1 LATIIQSIE
10 LHSTHAGSDKV
21 YYIQLCEVDGGFVV
35 NYQNGRRGG
44 TLASGTKT
52 KEPLTTA
59 QAQSIY
65 DRLVKEKINGD
76 SHYTIVGSNSTS
88 ATTLVTD
95 KTLSG
100 TLPMLPSA
108 VDESRVDALLD
119 DDCWVMQR
127 KYDGQ
132 RMMVIMRSDGSMLGS
147 NKLGFVR
154 PLPQV
159 LVDAFRAAS
168 LPVDTIYDGEMVG
181 NCYYVFDLVR
191 LCGQDCKAWEFRKRQ
206 QTRERLK
213 LVSGGASNNVLRVV
227 DTYTGSAKRERF
239 AQLRADGAEGVVFR
253 DEYSP
258 YGEGRS
264 GNCLKYKFT
273 ESATLLVDG
282 HEPGKRSVYL
292 GSFDPSGKRVTMGK
306 VTIPSNAPI
315 PDTNAIVEVGYLYA
329 YPGTH
334 ALAQPVYKGV
344 RSDQTLE
351 SCVLSQLK
359 YRAANI
365 EDDEID
371 AV

>member
-1 LATIIQSIE
+1 MATIIQSIE
-10 LHSTHAGSDKV
+10 LHSTHSGSDKIYNV
-21 YYIQLCEVDGGFVV
+21 QLCEVDGGFVV

-52 KEPLTTA
+52 TLPLTRA
-59 QAQSIY
+59 KAESIY
-65 DRLVKEKINGD
+65 NRLVKEKVNGE
-76 SHYTIVGSNSTS
+76 SHYTIVGSDSTS
-88 ATTLVTD
+88 AATLVTD
-95 KTLSG
+95 KILSG
-100 TLPMLPSA
+100 FLPMLPSA
-108 VDESRVDALLD
+108 VDESRANALLND
-119 DDCWVMQR
+119 DSWVMQR

-132 RMMVIMRSDGSMLGS
+132 RIMVIIRDGGILGS

-159 LVDAFRAAS
+159 VVDALRAAY
-168 LPVDTIYDGEMVG
+168 LPVDTVYDGELVG
-181 NCYYVFDLVR
+181 DTYYAFDLVR
-191 LCGQDCKAWEFRKRQ
+191 LRGEDCKPWGFWRRQ
-206 QTRERLK
+206 RTLERLQCF
-213 LVSGGASNNVLRVV
+213 SGDPNNNLLRAVE
-227 DTYTGSAKRERF
+227 TYTGSAKGERF
-239 AQLRADGAEGVVFR
+239 AQLRGDGAEGVVFR

-258 YGEGRS
+258 YRVGRDEH
-264 GNCLKYKFT
+264 CLKYKFT

-306 VTIPSNAPI
+306 VTIPSNFPI

-334 ALAQPVYKGV
+334 ALAQPVYKGL

-359 YRAANI
+359 YKTANI
-365 EDDEID
+365 EDDETE
-371 AV
+371 AA